1 MHSIN
6 LSGHRMRIKIDRDPM
21 ALEQNNSLSKIA
33 NVYIVYDLDAWARNS
48 TDNFKFK
55 NYLFGATGIVKNS
68 DKKSIS
74 IVAME

>member
-21 ALEQNNSLSKIA
+21 ALEQNNSLSKVA
-33 NVYIVYDLDAWARNS
+33 NVYIVYDLDAWVRNS

-55 NYLFGATGIVKNS
+55 NCLFGATGIVKNS

>member
-21 ALEQNNSLSKIA
+21 AVEQNNSLSKIA
-33 NVYIVYDLDAWARNS
+33 NVYIVYDLDAWVRNS

-55 NYLFGATGIVKNS
+55 SCLFGATGIVKNS